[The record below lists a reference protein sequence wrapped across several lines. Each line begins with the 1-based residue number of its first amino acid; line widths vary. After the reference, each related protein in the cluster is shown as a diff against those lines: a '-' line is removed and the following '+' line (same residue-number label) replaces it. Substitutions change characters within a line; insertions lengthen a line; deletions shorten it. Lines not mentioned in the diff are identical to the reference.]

1 MTLKELEEYSVIA
14 NQIQS
19 FRHEYI
25 PSFIKGV
32 DTTKSNVQSF
42 NIADSTADTAFDNEV
57 VKAIVIQHCCFGKS
71 YDETAKILNYSKS
84 TIYER
89 LKKYFG
95 K

>member
-32 DTTKSNVQSF
+32 DTTKSCLLYTSDA
-42 NIADSTADTAFDNEV
+42 ADD
-57 VKAIVIQHCCFGKS
+57 
-71 YDETAKILNYSKS
+71 
-84 TIYER
+84 
-89 LKKYFG
+89 
-95 K
+95 

>member
-19 FRHEYI
+19 FRNEYI

-42 NIADSTADTAFDNEV
+42 NIADSTADTAFEMLEISLLKTSINGF
-57 VKAIVIQHCCFGKS
+57 AKS
-71 YDETAKILNYSKS
+71 
-84 TIYER
+84 
-89 LKKYFG
+89 
-95 K
+95 

>member
-42 NIADSTADTAFDNEV
+42 NIADSTADTAFEMLEINQFIKDEY
-57 VKAIVIQHCCFGKS
+57 KRLCGK
-71 YDETAKILNYSKS
+71 LW
-84 TIYER
+84 TIT
-89 LKKYFG
+89 
-95 K
+95 

>member
-42 NIADSTADTAFDNEV
+42 NIADSTADTES
-57 VKAIVIQHCCFGKS
+57 KADK
-71 YDETAKILNYSKS
+71 TADSSDTDKKAGLKCSKS
-84 TIYER
+84 ISL
-89 LKKYFG
+89 LKTSINGFVKS
-95 K
+95 

>member
-32 DTTKSNVQSF
+32 DTTKGNVQSF
-42 NIADSTADTAFDNEV
+42 DIADSTADTAFEMLE
-57 VKAIVIQHCCFGKS
+57 I
-71 YDETAKILNYSKS
+71 T
-84 TIYER
+84 R
-89 LKKYFG
+89 W
-95 K
+95 